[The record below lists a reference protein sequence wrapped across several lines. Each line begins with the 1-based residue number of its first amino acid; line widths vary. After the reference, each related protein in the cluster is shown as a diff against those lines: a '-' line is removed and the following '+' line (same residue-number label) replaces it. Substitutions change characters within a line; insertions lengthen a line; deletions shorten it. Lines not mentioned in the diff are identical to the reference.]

1 LILLKFGKLNFM
13 SRAEVSN
20 TIVGSGY
27 GDGYG
32 SGYGDGYGSGY
43 GDGYGFKVL
52 NAYGQGE

>member
-32 SGYGDGYGSGY
+32 SGYGDGYG
-43 GDGYGFKVL
+43 FKVL